1 MSHANRREQKKLRR
15 LKDALRVTPE
25 ASIDLVQWLK
35 DRRHAQTTGEA
46 EALLREGFV
55 GVIDGDKGVEVGRY
69 PVKFDEDDQPTEY
82 EVERLVPASL
92 RPRLLVAWED

>member
-1 MSHANRREQKKLRR
+1 MSHANRRDQKKLRR

-46 EALLREGFV
+46 EAILRAGRVRLSANE
-55 GVIDGDKGVEVGRY
+55 ETEYGRY
-69 PVKFDEDDQPTEY
+69 PVAFDEDDQPTDY
-82 EVERLVPASL
+82 EVERMVPASL
-92 RPRLLVAWED
+92 RTRLVCTEV